1 MKNEEFGKARTHTH
15 THETGRRRWVEP
27 SFFAEGHLHTH
38 THAHAQNTC
47 KKREGVPK
55 PVGRAVLLLDVFA
68 KSACLCGASHGLVAR
83 VSDNGQSGDSPCRF
97 ICLKMSVTARFVPAN
112 STRCFCHRWEPRTN
126 DSSTR
131 TTRKKSLFRVRSATN
146 QMGDSFPGS
155 WAANHCPEADPHIQA
170 DHTKD
175 NDAAFGIKSTMGSLV
190 GVIIFIYIG
199 VAGTGGILPTII
211 PFVVVC
217 VLLPAGC

>member
-83 VSDNGQSGDSPCRF
+83 VSDNGQSGDSPCLF
-97 ICLKMSVTARFVPAN
+97 EDECDCPICTCELNTMFLSQMGT
-112 STRCFCHRWEPRTN
+112 RTN